1 MTRRDHA
8 IIGTLVLLFA
18 VIVGAVAAPAFSVVP
33 GASILPPATPVAV
46 RPPRVYREGVV
57 GRATSINPLTATTRA
72 DHELVSL
79 VFGGLVA
86 LGPGNTLVP
95 GLASSWSVDAT
106 GKAWT
111 FRIRDDAKWQDG
123 APVTADD
130 VVFTV
135 EVIKDPR
142 YGGPSAASWRDVT
155 ARADGERVVTF
166 ELSTPIGGF
175 LQAATQPIVPAHLL
189 RGVPILQL
197 AGHPFGQH
205 PVGSGPF
212 TLTTL
217 DDHHAVL
224 EPSTFQGSPSP
235 GVGPVAGATDSL
247 ASAPPTT
254 HSNRPLPHLP
264 GIEFRFFD
272 DAASLV
278 SAFEAGSLDGASGLP
293 PADAA
298 RLSTKPGTRVL
309 RYPSSTLTAVVLNL
323 RKTRPEFRDP
333 RVRVAL
339 LRAIDRDGIVADAY
353 AGGAVRADA
362 PLPASSWAFSASAS
376 KPLMFDAAT
385 AKKDLLAAGWKAVGP
400 KLARPGAKAPL
411 AFDLLSADSET
422 NPSTYAT
429 AAHVAADWQAL
440 GLDVTHVALPP
451 TDLVAKRL
459 RPGSFSAAVVDVNIG
474 LDPDLY
480 PLLASTQTTSL
491 GLNLSGVQDRALD
504 KLLIAARAPG
514 TEQARTTAYAALQ
527 TFLDERQ
534 YVLPIAFRDELFV
547 ARDTLDG
554 PVVRQVADPGDRFWD
569 VLTWRL
575 ADGR

>member
-8 IIGTLVLLFA
+8 IVGTLLLLFA
-18 VIVGAVAAPAFSVVP
+18 VIVGAVAAPAFTVVP
-33 GASILPPATPVAV
+33 GASPSPSPSAAVARAP
-46 RPPRVYREGVV
+46 RPYREGVV
-57 GRATSINPLTATTRA
+57 GRATSVNPLTATSRA
-72 DHELVSL
+72 DHELVAL

-86 LGPGNTLVP
+86 LGPGNSLVP
-95 GLASSWSVDAT
+95 GLASSWTVDPS

-135 EVIKDPR
+135 DVIKDPR

-155 ARADGERVVTF
+155 ARADSERVVTF

-189 RGVPILQL
+189 RGVPIAQL
-197 AGHPFGQH
+197 VDNPFGQK

-212 TLTTL
+212 TLVSL
-217 DDHHAVL
+217 DDQHAVL
-224 EPSTFQGSPSP
+224 QPSLFEGTPSP
-235 GVGPVAGATDSL
+235 GVGPGSTVGPSPATASPSAGATG
-247 ASAPPTT
+247 P
-254 HSNRPLPHLP
+254 RPLLS

-272 DAASLV
+272 DPAALV
-278 SAFEAGSLDGASGLP
+278 AAWEAGEIDGASGLP
-293 PADAA
+293 AADAA
-298 RLSTKPGTRVL
+298 RLAAEPGSRLL

-339 LRAIDRDGIVADAY
+339 LKAVDRDQIVADAF

-362 PLPASSWAFSASAS
+362 PLPASSWAFSPTAS
-376 KPLMFDAAT
+376 KPLAFDVDGAR
-385 AKKDLLAAGWKAVGP
+385 KDLLGLGWKAIGS
-400 KLARPGAKAPL
+400 KLARPGGKAPL
-411 AFDLLSADSET
+411 AFDLLSPDAVT

-429 AAHVAADWQAL
+429 AASVAADWKAL
-440 GLDVTHVALPP
+440 GLDVNHMALPAA
-451 TDLVAKRL
+451 DLVAKRL
-459 RPGSFSAAVVDVNIG
+459 RPGSFSAAVIDVNIG

-491 GLNLSGVQDRALD
+491 GLNLSGLQDQALD

-514 TEQARTTAYAALQ
+514 TAQVRTAAYAALQ
-527 TFLDERQ
+527 AFLDQRQ

-547 ARDTLDG
+547 ARGTLDG
-554 PVVRQVADPGDRFWD
+554 PVVRPVADPGDRFWD

>member
-8 IIGTLVLLFA
+8 IVGTLLLLFA
-18 VIVGAVAAPAFSVVP
+18 LIVGAVAAPAFTAVPSVSP
-33 GASILPPATPVAV
+33 SPSPTPVVARQP
-46 RPPRVYREGVV
+46 RPYREGIV
-57 GRATSINPLTATTRA
+57 GSAISVNPLTATSRA
-72 DHELVSL
+72 DHELVAL

-86 LGPGNTLVP
+86 LGPDNSLVP
-95 GLASSWSVDAT
+95 GLASSWTVDPT

-135 EVIKDPR
+135 DVIKDPR

-155 ARADGERVVTF
+155 ARADSERVVTF

-189 RGVPILQL
+189 RGVPIAQL
-197 AGHPFGQH
+197 ADNPFGQK

-212 TLTTL
+212 TLVTL
-217 DDHHAVL
+217 DEHHAVL
-224 EPSTFQGSPSP
+224 QPSSFQGTPSP
-235 GVGPVAGATDSL
+235 GVGPGSASSGSPTAAPTAPSSRPRPRL
-247 ASAPPTT
+247 A
-254 HSNRPLPHLP
+254 
-264 GIEFRFFD
+264 GIELQFFED
-272 DAASLV
+272 PAALV
-278 SAFEAGSLDGASGLP
+278 AAWEAGGLDGASGLP
-293 PADAA
+293 AVDAA
-298 RLSTKPGTRVL
+298 RLGAEPGSRLL

-339 LRAIDRDGIVADAY
+339 LRAIDRDRIVTTAY

-362 PLPASSWAFSASAS
+362 PLPASSWAFSSTAS
-376 KPLMFDAAT
+376 KPLVFDAA
-385 AKKDLLAAGWKAVGP
+385 AARKDLLAAGWKAIGR
-400 KLARPGAKAPL
+400 KLARPGGKAPL
-411 AFDLLSADSET
+411 AFDLLSPDKET
-422 NPSTYAT
+422 NPSAYAS
-429 AAHVAADWQAL
+429 AASVAADWQAL
-440 GLDVTHVALPP
+440 GLDVTHMALPAA
-451 TDLVAKRL
+451 DLVAKRL

-514 TEQARTTAYAALQ
+514 TDKVRTAAYAALQ
-527 TFLDERQ
+527 TFLDQRQ

-547 ARDTLDG
+547 ARSTLDG